1 MRATAT
7 LLLAC
12 AAVAALG
19 PGAAAADAAT
29 ENRLREALRSA
40 TTQLRTLEDEK
51 AGRAAAEA
59 ALKKELET
67 VRAEL
72 VAARRAGAA
81 ARPSRADDDLK
92 RRLAEQSEAATT
104 AASALS
110 ACEARVRTGAEAA
123 LGAEGERTRLA
134 AEVTSLQERLT
145 QSRTR
150 NERLYRVGK
159 ELIDW
164 LSRMGFGDALAARE
178 PVLGLKRVQLE
189 NAAQDFEDRL
199 LEQKERP

>member
-1 MRATAT
+1 MRPTAA

-12 AAVAALG
+12 AAAALR
-19 PGAAAADAAT
+19 PGATAADQGT
-29 ENRLREALRSA
+29 ENRLREALRS
-40 TTQLRTLEDEK
+40 TTAQLRALEDER

-59 ALKKELET
+59 ALQKELEAA
-67 VRAEL
+67 RAEAA
-72 VAARRAGAA
+72 AARRAGAA
-81 ARPSRADDDLK
+81 RPSRAEGDLK
-92 RRLAEQSEAATT
+92 QRLAEQSEAAAKAT
-104 AASALS
+104 SALS
-110 ACEARVRTGAEAA
+110 ACEAKVRAGAETA
-123 LGAEGERTRLA
+123 LGAEGERNRLA
-134 AEVTSLQERLT
+134 AEVTSLGERLA
-145 QSRTR
+145 QSRAR
-150 NERLYRVGK
+150 NERLYQVGK